1 MTQFT
6 ETDARQMIAVANTR
20 NVDRILEQYADDAT
34 FQAPMLDKPLKG
46 KDAIRAFLSGSFTA
60 FPDWNLDLQKVVV
73 SGNET
78 FTVDSVRGT
87 HEGALTSVDG
97 KSTPA
102 THRKFVQEQMTRV
115 ILNEKGKIQSLRSYG
130 NPVEL
135 YRQLGLS
142 Q

>member
-1 MTQFT
+1 
-6 ETDARQMIAVANTR
+6 
-20 NVDRILEQYADDAT
+20 
-34 FQAPMLDKPLKG
+34 
-46 KDAIRAFLSGSFTA
+46 
-60 FPDWNLDLQKVVV
+60 
-73 SGNET
+73 
-78 FTVDSVRGT
+78 VDSVRGT

-97 KSTPA
+97 KSAPA